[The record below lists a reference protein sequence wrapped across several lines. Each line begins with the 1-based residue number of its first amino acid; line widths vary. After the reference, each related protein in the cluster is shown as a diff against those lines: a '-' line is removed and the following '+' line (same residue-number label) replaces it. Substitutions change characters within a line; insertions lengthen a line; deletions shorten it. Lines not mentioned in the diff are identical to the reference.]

1 MVSVYTN
8 HLRLEEIGTGEQSG
22 DWGATTNTNL
32 ELIAEGFSYGT
43 EAIGDANTTIT
54 MADGASDGAR
64 SLYLKITS
72 STNLTATRT
81 ITLAPNTVSKVWII
95 ENATSGSQIIT
106 IKQGTGATVNIAN
119 GQVKMI
125 ATDGGGTGGIVYDL
139 LTDVELAGTTTA
151 TALTVDDVAIDGKVI
166 TMTGSSGDTATMT
179 VGANGVLAI
188 TTTDGTGTS
197 ANITITA
204 DGTFEAVGTTVTLNS
219 SGGITLDA
227 DGGTITFADDGSSLG
242 TITSSGYSGTAAV
255 ATTVTITDNEST
267 NEDNAIIFTAGGDV
281 DGGNLGLESDGNL
294 TYNPSTGRLTATQLA
309 GELQTGIQGN
319 ISSLGT
325 LSSLTVD
332 QVVIDGAVIGH
343 TSDTDL
349 ITLSSGV
356 VAVAGEITGTGF
368 TGTLDGILGSGT
380 AAAATV
386 TTLDTSGAVNLNLV
400 TDSTSSTSGALIV
413 DGGVGIAKKLFVGTD
428 LSVGGNLTIPDD
440 GLFAATNTAGNILVA
455 DGTNFNSIAVSSLS
469 EISTAANDDVLIA
482 IDTSG
487 GGLKKISRSAIIAGT
502 GSSSDLA
509 NVVEDTTPQ
518 LGGNLDVVTHS
529 IITDTGNRDINFQ
542 AHGTG
547 VVEIKGNT
555 DNSGENEGAI
565 KLMCHANT
573 HGQTLKAQPHSES
586 ITNTMLLPK
595 GSSSTLVSLISTDTL
610 QNKTFL
616 DLATIKDTTNDANGA
631 ILQFVKDKGAAA
643 ADGDAVGTIL
653 FTGDNSAQEQT
664 NFASIVAEVSE
675 SADTDEA
682 GKLSFFVA
690 ESNGTSSQLT
700 AGLILEGEHNQDG
713 QVDVTIGAGSGSTTI
728 IAGDLQVSGTTTT
741 VNSTTVNLNDHN
753 IVLDSGNST
762 SAVVNGAGITIEGGG
777 GDDAT
782 FTYNTTGPKFELK
795 LGSSHEDLQVD
806 GLIAGSLDISGA
818 ADIAGDLTLSAG
830 ADGALTFSVASSVK
844 IKDDEGASLVFEEAN
859 NAYMTFVTTNSSE
872 AIKFDKALDINAAV
886 QLDSTF
892 TVGENDTGYDVKFF
906 GASASHFMLWDESA
920 DELVLAADS
929 KLSFNDAA
937 GGENIVASS
946 DGHLEVNAGTTLDVT
961 APTVQL
967 NASTAVDI
975 NGALTQ
981 DGGAVFNE
989 DSADVDF
996 RVESNGNANML
1007 VVNGGDNSVGVG
1019 IATPTR
1025 SPFHVHM
1032 TTDDTDSNIHL
1043 TSNETG
1049 SGSGDGFTL
1058 GVSAGGANDL
1068 HTYMIQRENAD
1079 IKMYTNGTEHLKITN
1094 GGKVEVLVGGIDV
1107 EGGAVFNE
1115 DSADVDFRVESN
1127 GNTHALF
1134 VDGGNNRV
1142 GILNSSPSVALDVTG
1157 AIVAS
1162 DNVTA
1167 FSDERLKDNIVT
1179 IPEALAKVEAMRGV
1193 HYTKDSKA
1201 GSGVIAQELEK
1212 VAPELVEN
1220 ATEYKSVAYGNI
1232 TGYLIEAVKE
1242 LSAKV
1247 KELEARLD

>member
-8 HLRLEEIGTGEQSG
+8 HLRLEEIGTGQQSG

-43 EAIGDANTTIT
+43 EAIGDADTTIT

-643 ADGDAVGTIL
+643 ADGDDVGTIL

-859 NAYMTFVTTNSSE
+859 NAYMTFVTTDSSE

>member
-72 STNLTATRT
+72 SADLTATRT

-106 IKQGTGATVNIAN
+106 IKQGTGGGASVNIAN

-502 GSSSDLA
+502 GSSSD
-509 NVVEDTTPQ
+509 
-518 LGGNLDVVTHS
+518 
-529 IITDTGNRDINFQ
+529 
-542 AHGTG
+542 
-547 VVEIKGNT
+547 
-555 DNSGENEGAI
+555 
-565 KLMCHANT
+565 
-573 HGQTLKAQPHSES
+573 
-586 ITNTMLLPK
+586 
-595 GSSSTLVSLISTDTL
+595 
-610 QNKTFL
+610 
-616 DLATIKDTTNDANGA
+616 
-631 ILQFVKDKGAAA
+631 
-643 ADGDAVGTIL
+643 
-653 FTGDNSAQEQT
+653 
-664 NFASIVAEVSE
+664 
-675 SADTDEA
+675 
-682 GKLSFFVA
+682 
-690 ESNGTSSQLT
+690 
-700 AGLILEGEHNQDG
+700 
-713 QVDVTIGAGSGSTTI
+713 
-728 IAGDLQVSGTTTT
+728 
-741 VNSTTVNLNDHN
+741 
-753 IVLDSGNST
+753 
-762 SAVVNGAGITIEGGG
+762 
-777 GDDAT
+777 
-782 FTYNTTGPKFELK
+782 
-795 LGSSHEDLQVD
+795 
-806 GLIAGSLDISGA
+806 
-818 ADIAGDLTLSAG
+818 
-830 ADGALTFSVASSVK
+830 
-844 IKDDEGASLVFEEAN
+844 
-859 NAYMTFVTTNSSE
+859 
-872 AIKFDKALDINAAV
+872 
-886 QLDSTF
+886 
-892 TVGENDTGYDVKFF
+892 
-906 GASASHFMLWDESA
+906 
-920 DELVLAADS
+920 
-929 KLSFNDAA
+929 
-937 GGENIVASS
+937 
-946 DGHLEVNAGTTLDVT
+946 
-961 APTVQL
+961 
-967 NASTAVDI
+967 
-975 NGALTQ
+975 
-981 DGGAVFNE
+981 
-989 DSADVDF
+989 
-996 RVESNGNANML
+996 
-1007 VVNGGDNSVGVG
+1007 
-1019 IATPTR
+1019 
-1025 SPFHVHM
+1025 
-1032 TTDDTDSNIHL
+1032 
-1043 TSNETG
+1043 
-1049 SGSGDGFTL
+1049 
-1058 GVSAGGANDL
+1058 
-1068 HTYMIQRENAD
+1068 
-1079 IKMYTNGTEHLKITN
+1079 
-1094 GGKVEVLVGGIDV
+1094 
-1107 EGGAVFNE
+1107 
-1115 DSADVDFRVESN
+1115 
-1127 GNTHALF
+1127 
-1134 VDGGNNRV
+1134 
-1142 GILNSSPSVALDVTG
+1142 
-1157 AIVAS
+1157 
-1162 DNVTA
+1162 
-1167 FSDERLKDNIVT
+1167 
-1179 IPEALAKVEAMRGV
+1179 
-1193 HYTKDSKA
+1193 
-1201 GSGVIAQELEK
+1201 
-1212 VAPELVEN
+1212 
-1220 ATEYKSVAYGNI
+1220 
-1232 TGYLIEAVKE
+1232 
-1242 LSAKV
+1242 
-1247 KELEARLD
+1247 